1 MNIFGESLIPEEAKY
16 FIVVYSEEGKVL
28 ECSATALEVL
38 GYSREELL
46 AMTAF
51 DIGVGTTPE
60 RYQKTWNIAKEMQFS
75 PIISDAKLRTKT
87 GDIVEARVKFIFSST
102 GKQPCAIVI
111 GEVLRRHDKENLEIL
126 SGSMHT
132 IQIED
137 LIAQVNAK
145 GNFIY
150 GSKKFLD
157 MLGYDTE
164 EFIGTSITDICTID
178 EGNMAKKNMEL
189 PALFAYHKPV
199 YIKEMGFKTKKG
211 HILNLNVHLTP
222 TFSDNNRFKGYK
234 FVYDTLISSSV
245 EKNVGN

>member
-1 MNIFGESLIPEEAKY
+1 
-16 FIVVYSEEGKVL
+16 
-28 ECSATALEVL
+28 
-38 GYSREELL
+38 
-46 AMTAF
+46 
-51 DIGVGTTPE
+51 
-60 RYQKTWNIAKEMQFS
+60 
-75 PIISDAKLRTKT
+75 
-87 GDIVEARVKFIFSST
+87 
-102 GKQPCAIVI
+102 VI

-178 EGNMAKKNMEL
+178 EGTMAKKNMEL